1 MKMQKDPV
9 CGMQI
14 EESKAAGKSVY
25 KGQTSYFCA
34 AACQEKFDTN
44 PTQFIALQTE
54 VGNEW
59 NNKPLVTAFV
69 VVVVLFVIFGG
80 LSMLGAMMNGG
91 MMRPG
96 WNGGF
101 GWMWIPSL
109 LTLGLGILL
118 GWMIFAGKKH

>member
-25 KGQTSYFCA
+25 EGQSYYFCA
-34 AACQEKFDTN
+34 SVCKEKFDTN
-44 PTQFIALQTE
+44 PKQFITSQ
-54 VGNEW
+54 VKVRNEW
-59 NNKPLVTAFV
+59 NNQPLVNAFV

-80 LSMLGAMMNGG
+80 LTVSGAMMNGG

-109 LTLGLGILL
+109 LTLGLSVLL
-118 GWMIFAGKKH
+118 GWMIFAGKKR